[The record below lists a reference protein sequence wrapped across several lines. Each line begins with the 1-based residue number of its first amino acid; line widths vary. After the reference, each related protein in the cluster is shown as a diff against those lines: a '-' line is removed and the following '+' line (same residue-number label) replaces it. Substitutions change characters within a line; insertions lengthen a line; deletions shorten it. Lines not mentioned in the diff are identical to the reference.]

1 VKRLPAPARLANQV
15 PPQFLGV
22 SQGQIMEKLP
32 AQMTVIGISK
42 PGGPEVL
49 LPETRAV
56 PAPGPG
62 EILIKVAA
70 AGVNRPDVAQ
80 RSGSYPPPPGASDLP
95 GLEISGEVV
104 AVGSDTKKH
113 KIGDK
118 VMSLVAGGGYAQ
130 YCIAQDAQ
138 AITVPSTLSMIEA
151 GAVAET
157 LMTVWHNVFERGG
170 LKSGETLLIHG
181 GSSGI
186 GTMAIQLAKAFG
198 AKVIVTVGSQEKAD
212 ACLKL
217 GADHAINYKTQDFV
231 TEVKTATGGKGVEV
245 ILDMVGGDYVD
256 RNYDAAAVDG
266 RIVQIALLGG
276 PKATI
281 NVGKLMVKRLNH
293 TGSTLRPRSNA
304 DKAAMVAAIEAKV
317 MPLFR
322 EGRIKPLMDSSFPLE
337 KAADAHRRMETSE
350 HIGKIVL
357 VV

>member
-1 VKRLPAPARLANQV
+1 
-15 PPQFLGV
+15 
-22 SQGQIMEKLP
+22 MEKLP
-32 AQMTVIGISK
+32 AQMTVVAISK

-49 LPETRAV
+49 VPETRAV
-56 PAPGPG
+56 PQPGPD
-62 EILIKVAA
+62 EILIKVQA

-95 GLEISGEVV
+95 GLEVAGEVV
-104 AVGSDTKKH
+104 AVGANARRH
-113 KIGDK
+113 KIGDR

-138 AITVPSTLSMIEA
+138 AMAVPPALSIQEA
-151 GAVAET
+151 GALPET

-170 LKSGETLLIHG
+170 LKAGETLLIHG

-198 AKVIVTVGSQEKAD
+198 SKVIVTVGGADKAE

-231 TEVKTATGGKGVEV
+231 AEAKAATGGAGPNV
-245 ILDMVGGDYVD
+245 ILDMVGGDYIE
-256 RNYDAAAVDG
+256 RNYEAAAIDG
-266 RIVQIALLGG
+266 RIVQIAFLGG
-276 PKATI
+276 PKSTV
-281 NVGKLMVKRLNH
+281 NFTKLMIKRLTH

-304 DKAAMVAAIEAKV
+304 DKAAMVAAIEARV
-317 MPLFR
+317 MPLLR
-322 EGRIKPLMDSSFPLE
+322 EGRIKPLMDSTFPLE
-337 KAADAHRRMETSE
+337 KAADAHRRMETSA

-357 VV
+357 AV

>member
-1 VKRLPAPARLANQV
+1 
-15 PPQFLGV
+15 
-22 SQGQIMEKLP
+22 MDKLP

-49 LPETRAV
+49 LPETRSV
-56 PAPGPG
+56 PSPGPG
-62 EILIKVAA
+62 EILLKVAA
-70 AGVNRPDVAQ
+70 SGVNRPDVAQ

-95 GLEISGEVV
+95 GLEVAGEVV
-104 AVGSDTKKH
+104 AVGPGATRH
-113 KIGDK
+113 KLGDK
-118 VMSLVAGGGYAQ
+118 VMSLEDGGGYAP
-130 YCIAQDAQ
+130 YTIAQDAQ
-138 AITVPSTLSMIEA
+138 AMTVPPALSMLEA
-151 GAVAET
+151 GATPET

-170 LKSGETLLIHG
+170 LKAGETLLIHG

-198 AKVIVTVGSQEKAD
+198 AKAIVTVGSQEKAD

-231 TEVKTATGGKGVEV
+231 AEVKTITGGKGVEL
-245 ILDMVGGDYVD
+245 ILDMVGGEYVD

-266 RIVQIALLGG
+266 RIAQIALLGG
-276 PKATI
+276 GKATI
-281 NVGKLMVKRLNH
+281 NIGKIMVKRLQH
-293 TGSTLRPRSNA
+293 TVCTLRPRSNA

-322 EGRIKPLMDSSFPLE
+322 DGRIKPLMDSSFPLE
-337 KAADAHRRMETSE
+337 KASDAHQRMETSE

-357 VV
+357 VAERS

>member
-1 VKRLPAPARLANQV
+1 
-15 PPQFLGV
+15 
-22 SQGQIMEKLP
+22 MEKVP
-32 AQMTVIGISK
+32 SQMTVIGISK

-49 LPETRAV
+49 VPETRPV
-56 PAPGPG
+56 PTPGPN

-95 GLEISGEVV
+95 GLEVAGEVV
-104 AVGSDTKKH
+104 ALGAGSYKH

-138 AITVPSTLSMIEA
+138 AMAIPASLSMLEA
-151 GAVAET
+151 GATPET
-157 LMTVWHNVFERGG
+157 LMTVWHNVFERGQ
-170 LKSGETLLIHG
+170 LQAGETILIHG

-198 AKVIVTVGSQEKAD
+198 AKVIVTVGSKEKAD
-212 ACLKL
+212 ACMRL
-217 GADHAINYKTQDFV
+217 GADHAINYKTDDFV
-231 TEVKTATGGKGVEV
+231 AAVKPLTSGTGPNV
-245 ILDMVGGDYVD
+245 ILDMVGGDYVE
-256 RNYDAAAVDG
+256 RNYEAAATDG
-266 RIVQIALLGG
+266 RIVQIATLGG
-276 PKATI
+276 AKVTV
-281 NVGKLMVKRLNH
+281 NVARLMVKRLHH

-317 MPLFR
+317 MPLLR
-322 EGRIKPLMDSSFPLE
+322 EGRIKPLMDSTFPLE
-337 KAADAHRRMETSE
+337 KAAEAHRRMETSE

-357 VV
+357 AL

>member
-1 VKRLPAPARLANQV
+1 
-15 PPQFLGV
+15 
-22 SQGQIMEKLP
+22 MEKLP
-32 AQMTVIGISK
+32 AQMTAVAISK

-49 LPETRAV
+49 VPETRAV
-56 PAPGPG
+56 PKPGPK
-62 EILIKVAA
+62 EILIKVDA

-95 GLEISGEVV
+95 GLEVAGEVV
-104 AVGSDTKKH
+104 ALGAGAAKH

-138 AITVPSTLSMIEA
+138 AMAVPPALSMNEA
-151 GAVAET
+151 GAIPET
-157 LMTVWHNVFERGG
+157 LMTVWHNVFERGA
-170 LKSGETLLIHG
+170 LAPGETLLVHG

-186 GTMAIQLAKAFG
+186 GTMAIQLAKVFG
-198 AKVIVTVGSQEKAD
+198 SKVIVTVGSQDKAE

-217 GADHAINYKTQDFV
+217 GADIAINYKTQDYV
-231 TEVKTATGGKGVEV
+231 VETRRATNDAGANV
-245 ILDMVGGDYVD
+245 ILDMVGGEYIE

-266 RIVQIALLGG
+266 RVVQIAFLRG
-276 PKATI
+276 PKATV
-281 NVGKLMVKRLNH
+281 NFAKLMVKRLHH

-317 MPLFR
+317 MPLLR
-322 EGRIKPLMDSSFPLE
+322 EGRVKPLMDSTFPLE
-337 KAADAHRRMETSE
+337 KAADAHRRMESSE

-357 VV
+357 KV

>member
-1 VKRLPAPARLANQV
+1 
-15 PPQFLGV
+15 
-22 SQGQIMEKLP
+22 MDKLP

-56 PAPGPG
+56 PVPGPG
-62 EILIKVAA
+62 EILVKVHA
-70 AGVNRPDVAQ
+70 AGVNRPDVSQ

-104 AVGSDTKKH
+104 ALGPDVKKH
-113 KIGDK
+113 KLGDK

-130 YCIAQDAQ
+130 YCIVQDAQ
-138 AITVPSTLSMIEA
+138 AMTVPPALSMLEA
-151 GAVAET
+151 GATPET
-157 LMTVWHNVFERGG
+157 LMTVWHNVFERGA
-170 LKSGETLLIHG
+170 LKAGETLLIHG

-186 GTMAIQLAKAFG
+186 GTMATQLAKAFG
-198 AKVIVTVGSQEKAD
+198 SKVIVTVGSKEKAD

-217 GADHAINYKTQDFV
+217 GADRAINYKTEDFV
-231 TEVKTATGGKGVEV
+231 AEVKAATAGAGADV
-245 ILDMVGGDYVD
+245 ILDMVGGEYIE
-256 RNYDAAAVDG
+256 RNYDAAAIDG
-266 RIVQIALLGG
+266 RIVQIAFLGG
-276 PKATI
+276 PKAQI
-281 NVGKLMVKRLNH
+281 NFVKLMVKRLHH

-317 MPLFR
+317 MPLLR
-322 EGRIKPLMDSSFPLE
+322 EGRIKPLMDSTFPLE

-357 VV
+357 AV

>member
-1 VKRLPAPARLANQV
+1 MP
-15 PPQFLGV
+15 
-22 SQGQIMEKLP
+22 LP
-32 AQMTVIGISK
+32 AQMTAIAITK

-49 LPETRAV
+49 QPETRAL
-56 PAPGPG
+56 PKPGNG
-62 EILIKVAA
+62 ELLVKVAA

-95 GLEISGEVV
+95 GLEIAGEVV
-104 AVGSDTKKH
+104 AVGSGVTKH
-113 KIGDK
+113 KIGDR

-138 AITVPSTLSMIEA
+138 AMTVPDALTMQEA
-151 GAVAET
+151 GATAET

-170 LKSGETLLIHG
+170 LASGETLLIHG

-198 AKVIVTVGSQEKAD
+198 ATVIVTVGSQDKAD
-212 ACLKL
+212 ACIKL

-231 TEVKTATGGKGVEV
+231 EEVKKLTDGKGVNL
-245 ILDMVGGDYVD
+245 ILDMVGGDYID
-256 RNYDAAAVDG
+256 KNYDIAAMDG
-266 RIVQIALLGG
+266 RIVQIAFLGG
-276 PKATI
+276 PKATV
-281 NVGKLMVKRLNH
+281 NFAKLMMKRLHH

-317 MPLFR
+317 MPLIR
-322 EGRIKPLMDSSFPLE
+322 DGKVKPIIDATFPLE
-337 KAADAHRRMETSE
+337 KAADAHTRMESSQ

-357 VV
+357 TV

>member
-1 VKRLPAPARLANQV
+1 MTN
-15 PPQFLGV
+15 
-22 SQGQIMEKLP
+22 LP
-32 AQMTVIGISK
+32 AQMTVVAISK

-49 LPETRAV
+49 VPETRALPV
-56 PAPGPG
+56 PKAG
-62 EILIKVAA
+62 EILVKVAA

-95 GLEISGEVV
+95 GLEIAGEVV
-104 AVGSDTKKH
+104 ALGEGAKH

-138 AITVPSTLSMIEA
+138 AMTVPPSLSMQEA
-151 GAVAET
+151 GAIPET
-157 LMTVWHNVFERGG
+157 LMTVWHNVFERGA
-170 LKSGETLLIHG
+170 LQAGETLLIHG

-198 AKVIVTVGSQEKAD
+198 AKVIVTVGSQDKAD

-217 GADHAINYKTQDFV
+217 GADHAVNYKTEDFV
-231 TEVKTATGGKGVEV
+231 EAVKKATGGAGANV
-245 ILDMVGGDYVD
+245 ILDMVGGDYID
-256 RNYDAAAVDG
+256 RNYDAAAVEG
-266 RIVQIALLGG
+266 RIVQIAFLSGT
-276 PKATI
+276 PKATA
-281 NVGKLMVKRLNH
+281 NFAKLMVKRLHH

-317 MPLFR
+317 LPLLR
-322 EGRIKPLMDSSFPLE
+322 EGRVKPLMDSTFPLE

>member
-1 VKRLPAPARLANQV
+1 
-15 PPQFLGV
+15 
-22 SQGQIMEKLP
+22 MEKLP
-32 AQMTVIGISK
+32 AQMTVVGISK

-49 LPETRAV
+49 LPETRSV
-56 PAPGPG
+56 PVPGPG
-62 EILIKVAA
+62 EILVKVLA

-80 RSGSYPPPPGASDLP
+80 RSGAYPPPPGASDLP
-95 GLEISGEVV
+95 GLEIAGEVV
-104 AVGSDTKKH
+104 ALGTGATKH
-113 KIGDK
+113 KLGDK

-138 AITVPSTLSMIEA
+138 AMTVPASLSIQEA
-151 GAVAET
+151 GAIPET

-170 LKSGETLLIHG
+170 LKAGETLLIHG

-198 AKVIVTVGSQEKAD
+198 AKVIVTVGGQDKAD

-217 GADHAINYKTQDFV
+217 GADRAINYKTEDFV
-231 TEVKTATGGKGVEV
+231 AETKTATNGTGANV
-245 ILDMVGGDYVD
+245 ILDMVGGDYID
-256 RNYDAAAVDG
+256 RNYDAAAIDG
-266 RIVQIALLGG
+266 RIVQIATLGG
-276 PKATI
+276 AKATVNI
-281 NVGKLMVKRLNH
+281 AKVMVKRLHH

-317 MPLFR
+317 MPLIR
-322 EGRIKPLMDSSFPLE
+322 DGRVKPLMDSTFPLE

-357 VV
+357 AV

>member
-1 VKRLPAPARLANQV
+1 
-15 PPQFLGV
+15 
-22 SQGQIMEKLP
+22 MEKIP

-49 LPETRAV
+49 LPETRPV
-56 PAPGPG
+56 PKPGSA
-62 EILIKVAA
+62 EILIKVVA

-95 GLEISGEVV
+95 GLEVAGEVV
-104 AVGSDTKKH
+104 ALGEGARKH
-113 KIGDK
+113 KLGDK

-138 AITVPSTLSMIEA
+138 AMAVPASFSMLEA
-151 GAVAET
+151 GATPET
-157 LMTVWHNVFERGG
+157 LMTVWHNVFERGA
-170 LKSGETLLIHG
+170 LKPGETILIHG

-198 AKVIVTVGSQEKAD
+198 SQVIVTVGSKEKAD

-217 GADHAINYKTQDFV
+217 GADHAINYKTDDFV
-231 TEVKTATGGKGVEV
+231 AVAKSMTSGSGPNV
-245 ILDMVGGDYVD
+245 ILDMVGGDYID
-256 RNYDAAAVDG
+256 RNYDAAASDG
-266 RIVQIALLGG
+266 RIVQIATLGG
-276 PKATI
+276 AKATVNI
-281 NVGKLMVKRLNH
+281 AKLMVKRLHH

-317 MPLFR
+317 MPLLR
-322 EGRIKPLMDSSFPLE
+322 EGRVKPLMDSTFPLE

-357 VV
+357 AL

>member
-1 VKRLPAPARLANQV
+1 
-15 PPQFLGV
+15 
-22 SQGQIMEKLP
+22 MEKLP

-49 LPETRAV
+49 LPETRSV
-56 PAPGPG
+56 PVPGPG

-95 GLEISGEVV
+95 GLEVAGTVA
-104 AVGSDTKKH
+104 AVGNGVTKH

-130 YCIAQDAQ
+130 YTIAQDAQ
-138 AITVPSTLSMIEA
+138 AMAIPDALSINEA
-151 GAVAET
+151 GATPET
-157 LMTVWHNVFERGG
+157 LMTVWHNVFERGA
-170 LKSGETLLIHG
+170 LRSGETILIHG

-198 AKVIVTVGSQEKAD
+198 SKVIVTVGSQEKAD

-217 GADHAINYKTQDFV
+217 GADRAINYKTEDFV
-231 TEVKTATGGKGVEV
+231 AEVKTFTGGKGAEV
-245 ILDMVGGDYVD
+245 VLDMVAGDYIE

-266 RIVQIALLGG
+266 RIVQIAVLSG
-276 PKATI
+276 PKATV
-281 NVGKLMVKRLNH
+281 NFAKLMVKRLHH
-293 TGSTLRPRSNA
+293 TGSTLRPRTNA

-317 MPLFR
+317 LPLFR
-322 EGRIKPLMDSSFPLE
+322 AGKVKPLIDSTFPLE
-337 KAADAHRRMETSE
+337 KAADAHRRMETSA

-357 VV
+357 TL